1 MNGSIT
7 TSDGRK
13 LAFRRDGSGQLLLCH
28 PGGPGFS
35 GATLGDLGGL
45 AQDVELLVIDPRGT
59 GASDPPPDD
68 RAYRQEDYV
77 ADLEELRQELGA
89 EQIDLLGH
97 SHGGFVAMAYAAA
110 HPKRV
115 RRLVLV
121 ATAPR
126 FAREYDERVRALW
139 EASDDPA
146 IAVALDAR
154 LKRMARSHEEDDE
167 RMRLRML
174 ELRLYF
180 RRAEG
185 VEWLGGVFG
194 QEPPNLAALM
204 LFNAETA
211 PQYDNRAGLPLIE
224 APTLVISGEL
234 DFFDPPA
241 NAEILEL
248 VPDARSVVLS
258 DAGHFVWFDD
268 PDRFRAEMTR
278 FLAG

>member
-1 MNGSIT
+1 LNGSIT

-211 PQYDNRAGLPLIE
+211 PQYDNRAELPLIE

-268 PDRFRAEMTR
+268 PDRFRAEVTR

>member
-126 FAREYDERVRALW
+126 FAPEYDERVRALW

-268 PDRFRAEMTR
+268 PDRFRAEVTR

>member
-1 MNGSIT
+1 LNGSIT

-211 PQYDNRAGLPLIE
+211 PQYDNRAELPLIE
-224 APTLVISGEL
+224 APTLLISGEL
-234 DFFDPPA
+234 DLFGPPA
-241 NAEILEL
+241 NAEMLEL
-248 VPDARSVVLS
+248 VPDARNVVLS
-258 DAGHFVWFDD
+258 DGGHFVWFDD
-268 PDRFRAEMTR
+268 PDRFRAEVTR

>member
-45 AQDVELLVIDPRGT
+45 AQDLELLVIDPRGT

-268 PDRFRAEMTR
+268 PDRFRAEVTR

>member
-77 ADLEELRQELGA
+77 ADLEELLQELGA

-268 PDRFRAEMTR
+268 PDRFRAEVTR
-278 FLAG
+278 FLAQ

>member
-139 EASDDPA
+139 EASDDPT

-268 PDRFRAEMTR
+268 PDRFRAEVTR

>member
-1 MNGSIT
+1 LNGSIT

-13 LAFRRDGSGQLLLCH
+13 LAFRLDGSGQLLLCH

-45 AQDVELLVIDPRGT
+45 AQDVELLLIDPRGT

-126 FAREYDERVRALW
+126 FAPEYDERVRALW
-139 EASDDPA
+139 EASDDPT

-154 LKRMARSHEEDDE
+154 LKRLARSHEEDDE

-185 VEWLGGVFG
+185 VEWLGGIFG

-211 PQYDNRAGLPLIE
+211 PQYDNRAELPLIE

-234 DFFDPPA
+234 DFFGPPA
-241 NAEILEL
+241 NVEILEL
-248 VPDARSVVLS
+248 VPNARSVVLS

-268 PDRFRAEMTR
+268 PDRFRAEVTR
-278 FLAG
+278 FLAE

>member
-1 MNGSIT
+1 LNGSIT

-268 PDRFRAEMTR
+268 PDRFRAEVTR

>member
-211 PQYDNRAGLPLIE
+211 PQYDNRAELPLIE
-224 APTLVISGEL
+224 APTLLLSGEL
-234 DFFDPPA
+234 DFFGPPA
-241 NAEILEL
+241 NTEMLEL
-248 VPDARSVVLS
+248 VQDARSVVLS

-268 PDRFRAEMTR
+268 PDRFRAEVTR

>member
-13 LAFRRDGSGQLLLCH
+13 LAFRREGSGQLLLCH

-185 VEWLGGVFG
+185 VEWLGGVFS

-268 PDRFRAEMTR
+268 PDRFRAEVTR

>member
-1 MNGSIT
+1 MT

-13 LAFRRDGSGQLLLCH
+13 LAYRREGSGQLLLCH

-45 AQDVELLVIDPRGT
+45 AHDVELLVIDPRGT
-59 GASDPPPDD
+59 GASDRPPDD

-126 FAREYDERVRALW
+126 FAPDYDERVRALW
-139 EASDDPA
+139 EASDDPT

-154 LKRMARSHEEDDE
+154 LERQATSHEEDDE

-174 ELRLYF
+174 EMRLYF

-185 VEWLGGVFG
+185 VPWLGGVFRR
-194 QEPPNLAALM
+194 EPPNLDALM

-211 PQYDNRAGLPLIE
+211 PHYDNRAELPLIE
-224 APTLVISGEL
+224 APTLLISGKL
-234 DFFDPPA
+234 DFFGPPA
-241 NAEILEL
+241 NAEMLEL

-268 PDRFRAEMTR
+268 PDRFRAEVTR
-278 FLAG
+278 FLAE

>member
-248 VPDARSVVLS
+248 VPDARSVVPS

-268 PDRFRAEMTR
+268 PDRFRAEVTR

>member
-7 TSDGRK
+7 TGDGRK
-13 LAFRRDGSGQLLLCH
+13 LAFRREGSGQLLLCH

-59 GASDPPPDD
+59 GASDPPRGD

-268 PDRFRAEMTR
+268 PDRFRAEVTR

>member
-154 LKRMARSHEEDDE
+154 LKRMARSHKEDDE

-268 PDRFRAEMTR
+268 PDRFRAEVTR

>member
-139 EASDDPA
+139 EASDDPT

-154 LKRMARSHEEDDE
+154 LKRIARSHEEDDE

-268 PDRFRAEMTR
+268 PDRFRAEVTR

>member
-139 EASDDPA
+139 EASDDPT

-211 PQYDNRAGLPLIE
+211 PQYNNRAELPLIE
-224 APTLVISGEL
+224 APTLLLSGEL
-234 DFFDPPA
+234 DFFGPPA
-241 NAEILEL
+241 NTEMLEL
-248 VPDARSVVLS
+248 VQDARSVVLS

-278 FLAG
+278 FLAE

>member
-1 MNGSIT
+1 LNGSIT

-126 FAREYDERVRALW
+126 FAPEYDERVRALW
-139 EASDDPA
+139 EASDDPT

-154 LKRMARSHEEDDE
+154 LKRLARSHEEDDE

-268 PDRFRAEMTR
+268 PDRFRAEVTR

>member
-45 AQDVELLVIDPRGT
+45 AQDLELLVIDPRGT
-59 GASDPPPDD
+59 RASDPPPDD

-241 NAEILEL
+241 NAEMLEL
-248 VPDARSVVLS
+248 VPHAHNLVLS
-258 DAGHFVWFDD
+258 DGGHFVWFDD
-268 PDRFRAEMTR
+268 PDRFRAEVTR
-278 FLAG
+278 FLAQ